1 MNEELNPA
9 EEQRPVGEKLQKVLA
24 RMNNDVALC
33 RRLLRLFGDH
43 LDGVPQHLHELL
55 EASDH
60 TALYGLA
67 HSLKG
72 EAGTLGIDVIAVAA
86 DELCQSIKSGRVEA
100 YSVWT
105 EALVQ
110 ACEIVQGQ
118 MKALADP

>member
-1 MNEELNPA
+1 
-9 EEQRPVGEKLQKVLA
+9 
-24 RMNNDVALC
+24 
-33 RRLLRLFGDH
+33 
-43 LDGVPQHLHELL
+43 VPQRLHELL
-55 EASDH
+55 AASDH

-86 DELCQSIKSGRVEA
+86 DELCQSIKGGRVET
-100 YSVWT
+100 YSVRT